1 MASPGGTSS
10 ASSLLHGSGS
20 DEGLQAVMDEKKR
33 KRLISNR
40 ESARRSRLRK
50 QKHLDDLVAQANQL
64 RKENSHGF
72 AILKLVTQHCAAV
85 EAENSVLRA
94 QMMEL
99 SSRLQSLDDRLHNLN
114 GNNGS
119 NHLLCDGP
127 QFTDNIVSPWN
138 FNYMNQPIMAS
149 SEDMLYF

>member
-33 KRLISNR
+33 KRRISNR

-50 QKHLDDLVAQANQL
+50 QKHLDDLAAQANHL
-64 RKENSHGF
+64 RKKNNHGL
-72 AILKLVTQHCAAV
+72 AILKLATQHCAAV
-85 EAENSVLRA
+85 EAENSELRA

-99 SSRLQSLDDRLHNLN
+99 SSRLQSLDDRLHNLTM
-114 GNNGS
+114 GRRK
-119 NHLLCDGP
+119 LLDLCLAFVD
-127 QFTDNIVSPWN
+127 VS
-138 FNYMNQPIMAS
+138 YVS
-149 SEDMLYF
+149 SINV

>member
-1 MASPGGTSS
+1 MSYLAQSISVVLLFWLIQVLMASPGGTSS
-10 ASSLLHGSGS
+10 ASSLLHDSGS

-72 AILKLVTQHCAAV
+72 AILKLVAQHCATV

-94 QMMEL
+94 QIREL
-99 SSRLQSLDDRLHNLN
+99 SSRLQSLDDRLHNLY
-114 GNNGS
+114 GNNMT
-119 NHLLCDGP
+119 L
-127 QFTDNIVSPWN
+127 
-138 FNYMNQPIMAS
+138 S
-149 SEDMLYF
+149 SLTTSSVHGTSTI

>member
-33 KRLISNR
+33 KRRISNR

-50 QKHLDDLVAQANQL
+50 QKHLDDLAAQANHL
-64 RKENSHGF
+64 RKKNNHGL
-72 AILKLVTQHCAAV
+72 AILKLATQHCAAV
-85 EAENSVLRA
+85 EAENSELRA

-99 SSRLQSLDDRLHNLN
+99 SSRLQSLDDRLHNL
-114 GNNGS
+114 
-119 NHLLCDGP
+119 
-127 QFTDNIVSPWN
+127 TDNIISPWN
-138 FNYMNQPIMAS
+138 SNDMNQPIMAS
-149 SEDMLYF
+149 AEDMLYFLER